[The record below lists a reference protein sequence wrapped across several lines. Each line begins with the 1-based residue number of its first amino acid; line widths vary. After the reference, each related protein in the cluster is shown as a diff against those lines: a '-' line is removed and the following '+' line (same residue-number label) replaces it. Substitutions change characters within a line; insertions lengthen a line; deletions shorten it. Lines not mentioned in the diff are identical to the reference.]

1 MKRLILC
8 LFLVFVSQASMALA
22 PYVQGAKQAPA
33 DLSAQLSAVE
43 KKLQAAGFTLVG
55 RHTPKGMPQHGSVIV
70 TDPGLLNAIRAIG
83 GSAVVAAG
91 IRVGV
96 QSDGTVSYMNP
107 EYWYRAYLRK
117 KFSEAQAAVK
127 STQARL
133 TLALGTGQPFGGDV
147 PADDL
152 ADYRYMFG
160 MERFDS
166 DNSELVTHASFEEAL
181 ATVQGNLAKATADT
195 SKVYEVLMPEQKMA
209 VIGVAMNSADS
220 GEGWWVGKIE
230 GADHV
235 AALPYEI
242 FIVGNKVYA
251 LYARYRIAL
260 SWPDLGMGQF
270 MRIMSAPDAIRDTM
284 SRVASKS

>member
-8 LFLVFVSQASMALA
+8 LFLVFISQASMALA
-22 PYVQGAKQAPA
+22 PYMQGDKQAPA

-117 KFSEAQAAVK
+117 KFSAAQAAVK

-133 TLALGTGQPFGGDV
+133 TLALGTAQPD
-147 PADDL
+147 
-152 ADYRYMFG
+152 R
-160 MERFDS
+160 
-166 DNSELVTHASFEEAL
+166 
-181 ATVQGNLAKATADT
+181 
-195 SKVYEVLMPEQKMA
+195 
-209 VIGVAMNSADS
+209 
-220 GEGWWVGKIE
+220 
-230 GADHV
+230 
-235 AALPYEI
+235 
-242 FIVGNKVYA
+242 
-251 LYARYRIAL
+251 
-260 SWPDLGMGQF
+260 
-270 MRIMSAPDAIRDTM
+270 
-284 SRVASKS
+284 KSVV